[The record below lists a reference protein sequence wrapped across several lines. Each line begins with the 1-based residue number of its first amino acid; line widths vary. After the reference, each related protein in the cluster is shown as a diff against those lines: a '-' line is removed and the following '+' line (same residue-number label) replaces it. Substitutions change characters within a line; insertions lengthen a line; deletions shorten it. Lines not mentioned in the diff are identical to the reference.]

1 MFTTILAMIIGSLI
15 SLWVVCGFIMLGIF
29 YFMEKGKILPL
40 NLNKKNKIIF
50 LFYGPFAVGMQIG
63 LIITLLNTIQVK
75 K

>member
-1 MFTTILAMIIGSLI
+1 
-15 SLWVVCGFIMLGIF
+15 MLGIF